1 LVSDLLRPKKER
13 AMNRTKVENDAK
25 GQFAKSEGDRKS
37 DGVASAVPRAVTG
50 KDDATLH
57 KASEKK
63 SPDPGFDIRTQTN
76 NRG

>member
-1 LVSDLLRPKKER
+1 MSKTD
-13 AMNRTKVENDAK
+13 VENDAQ

-50 KDDATLH
+50 KDDATLD
-57 KASEKK
+57 KASKKK
-63 SPDPGFDIRTQTN
+63 SPDPDFDIRTQTN